1 METTM
6 TNARFS
12 ARTSRP
18 QRSRGPATRPAA
30 ALPVPHPSWFGQS
43 VDPSERLAP
52 DQFWSR
58 LGL

>member
-1 METTM
+1 M

-12 ARTSRP
+12 ARTLRS
-18 QRSRGPATRPAA
+18 QRSRSPAARPAA